1 MPAVINIIQGD
12 IIMSFEFI
20 RKLPTPTD
28 IKRDFPVPERVAE
41 LKKERDKEI
50 ADVITGRS
58 DKFLAIIGPCSAD
71 NEDAVL
77 DYTLRLK
84 KVQEKIADKVLIIP
98 RVYTNKPRTTLAIKV
113 CSTSL
118 TQRKSLTFLLDLLL
132 SEKCT

>member
-50 ADVITGRS
+50 ADVIPARSVPFSGKGLLYPGRMFHAFRHQS
-58 DKFLAIIGPCSAD
+58 
-71 NEDAVL
+71 
-77 DYTLRLK
+77 
-84 KVQEKIADKVLIIP
+84 IAP
-98 RVYTNKPRTTLAIKV
+98 
-113 CSTSL
+113 
-118 TQRKSLTFLLDLLL
+118 
-132 SEKCT
+132 

>member
-58 DKFLAIIGPCSAD
+58 DKFLAIIGKTQIS
-71 NEDAVL
+71 
-77 DYTLRLK
+77 LK
-84 KVQEKIADKVLIIP
+84 KSVTFPKQLRSFRILSARSLLTKI
-98 RVYTNKPRTTLAIKV
+98 
-113 CSTSL
+113 
-118 TQRKSLTFLLDLLL
+118 
-132 SEKCT
+132 

>member
-1 MPAVINIIQGD
+1 
-12 IIMSFEFI
+12 MSFEFI

-98 RVYTNKPRTTLAIKV
+98 RVYTNKPRTTGTGYKGML
-113 CSTSL
+113 TSL